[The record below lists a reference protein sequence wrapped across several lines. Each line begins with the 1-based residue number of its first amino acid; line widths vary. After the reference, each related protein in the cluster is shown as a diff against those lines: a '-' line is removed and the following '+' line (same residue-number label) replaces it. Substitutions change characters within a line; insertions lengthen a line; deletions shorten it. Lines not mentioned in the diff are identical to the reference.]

1 MAKRSIH
8 NADLSR
14 KYTPR
19 GRHYNDARAAIGH
32 VRSVADAVLVHNF
45 DESQRFN
52 DEMRAI
58 QRANPVVLSQTLHY
72 HDAQAWPDR
81 SVPEKIPA
89 SPGKFVLTARPP
101 VGMARQLAVRARFAA
116 IMNRTGYISGI

>member
-14 KYTPR
+14 KYVAR
-19 GRHYNDARAAIGH
+19 GRHYNDKRAAIGP
-32 VRSVADAVLVHNF
+32 VRSLSATVRIHNF

-81 SVPEKIPA
+81 LPPEKFPVA
-89 SPGKFVLTARPP
+89 RRLTLEIRSAPNAERNR
-101 VGMARQLAVRARFAA
+101 AIRARFEAL
-116 IMNRTGYISGI
+116 MNRRSFVSGI